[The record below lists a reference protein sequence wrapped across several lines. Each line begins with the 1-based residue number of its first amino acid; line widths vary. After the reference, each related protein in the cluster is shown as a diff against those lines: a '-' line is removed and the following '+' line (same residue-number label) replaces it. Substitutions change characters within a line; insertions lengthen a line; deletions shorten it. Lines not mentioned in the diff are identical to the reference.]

1 MDISIFKSQV
11 TFEFFQYMQHGVNGQ
26 VAVRHVIRAEKRQD
40 QEHAINI
47 AKMLRTAIL
56 YKQQAA
62 MGMIVQ
68 VRNHRLFIVK
78 MIDLSKYTVD
88 CHKSL
93 VETSQSTVHFHPK
106 RPSDSMG
113 RSHNSCAKYRPVLPF
128 GVLTFATCQLSL
140 S

>member
-1 MDISIFKSQV
+1 
-11 TFEFFQYMQHGVNGQ
+11 MQHGVNGQ

-68 VRNHRLFIVK
+68 VRNLELKCNQNDRNHQYPKWPLLKVF
-78 MIDLSKYTVD
+78 
-88 CHKSL
+88 
-93 VETSQSTVHFHPK
+93 HFHPK
-106 RPSDSMG
+106 RPS
-113 RSHNSCAKYRPVLPF
+113 
-128 GVLTFATCQLSL
+128 
-140 S
+140 